1 MLKNILWTFVIVGV
15 IASFFFD
22 ELDQD
27 SFSGIST
34 ALGNNQEKVT
44 VSTTN
49 DSDYILPNK
58 LLAIAVSSTADDIVN
73 VGDTAVIPEWT
84 WITVQNL
91 DEIKSG
97 NGGFFFGEKCGI
109 KENQTISVVAI
120 DGDDV
125 LVRYNLP
132 YPAYGSPCPDGTLFF
147 VSKTLFLGLTDQYL
161 SVKENQSEE
170 KSRIKRLLSNN

>member
-97 NGGFFFGEKCGI
+97 NGGFFFGK
-109 KENQTISVVAI
+109 
-120 DGDDV
+120 
-125 LVRYNLP
+125 
-132 YPAYGSPCPDGTLFF
+132 
-147 VSKTLFLGLTDQYL
+147 
-161 SVKENQSEE
+161 
-170 KSRIKRLLSNN
+170 KSRQTRSYSHYIP